1 MCPFTLFQ
9 LSDDYHEYIDILE
22 ELYIEYSLRGTVA
35 LIGGM
40 NVTLAGYKYVFL
52 NDKRSDVFK
61 TFTNK
66 HNLISVTVQLCKR
79 ASPYTR
85 ILFRQLTSSA
95 TKTFNFVLIRLWI
108 AEEAKD
114 IFRANL
120 NKAYL
125 DRKRKYI
132 PL

>member
-1 MCPFTLFQ
+1 MCLFTLFQ

-22 ELYIEYSLRGTVA
+22 ELYIEYSLRGIVA

-40 NVTLAGYKYVFL
+40 NVTIAGYKYVFL

-95 TKTFNFVLIRLWI
+95 TKTFKCFFN
-108 AEEAKD
+108 
-114 IFRANL
+114 
-120 NKAYL
+120 
-125 DRKRKYI
+125 
-132 PL
+132 